1 MDALGNSDENVIFL
15 LVDAVHIR
23 KKLLHVK
30 IDFRQI
36 DQIRPGAAGRCQRG
50 AAGQPPG
57 VAAHDLHD
65 RDRAGVIYT
74 AVLGHFHA
82 GGRYVLGGA
91 RKAGAVIGAEEVVVD
106 RLGHAHH
113 AAVPIVCLHIAADL
127 VAGIHGVVAA
137 VIEEVA
143 HVVFPED
150 LQNTPVIR
158 IVRVWVCH
166 FVAAGA
172 QLRRRR
178 VQQQAELVR
187 ILLSDIIQAV
197 IQNAAD
203 AMGRTVN
210 VGNGI
215 GFQRSLE
222 HSVGA
227 GIDDCS
233 RPAGLPK
240 DTRAFQFTGHNV
252 PP

>member
-1 MDALGNSDENVIFL
+1 MV
-15 LVDAVHIR
+15 
-23 KKLLHVK
+23 
-30 IDFRQI
+30 
-36 DQIRPGAAGRCQRG
+36 
-50 AAGQPPG
+50 
-57 VAAHDLHD
+57 
-65 RDRAGVIYT
+65 
-74 AVLGHFHA
+74 
-82 GGRYVLGGA
+82 
-91 RKAGAVIGAEEVVVD
+91 GAEQVVVD
-106 RLGHAHH
+106 GLGNAHH
-113 AAVPIVCLHIAADL
+113 TAVIAHGLHVVVDL

-158 IVRVWVCH
+158 IIRVRVCH

-240 DTRAFQFTGHNV
+240 DTRAF
-252 PP
+252 